1 MPNDSAPARERG
13 PRPEQ
18 GQVPGAGHMQPA
30 PLIFDAGGGLV
41 HMQHVGQGQQGP
53 DQPQAVS
60 DQTMGLAQQ
69 S

>member
-1 MPNDSAPARERG
+1 M
-13 PRPEQ
+13 
-18 GQVPGAGHMQPA
+18 PGAGHMQPA
-30 PLIFDAGGGLV
+30 PLIFDAGGGLI